1 MQSVRRFLSGFT
13 ELGLMLIALS
23 VIAVVVFGPD
33 IPFIGG
39 ITEAFLDI
47 VKLLGDAGLVG
58 LIGVG
63 ILAWLITT
71 KRA

>member
-1 MQSVRRFLSGFT
+1 MQNVGRFLAGFT

-39 ITEAFLDI
+39 ITEGFLGI
-47 VKLLGDAGLVG
+47 VKQLGDAGLIG
-58 LIGVG
+58 LIAVG
-63 ILAWLITT
+63 ILAWMVA
-71 KRA
+71 KKA

>member
-1 MQSVRRFLSGFT
+1 MQSVRRFLAGFT

-33 IPFIGG
+33 IPFIRG

>member
-1 MQSVRRFLSGFT
+1 MHNVRQFFVGFT

-23 VIAVVVFGPD
+23 VIAVVIFGPD

-39 ITEAFLDI
+39 ITEAFLGI
-47 VKLLGDAGLVG
+47 VKQLGDAGLAG
-58 LIGVG
+58 LIAVG
-63 ILAWLITT
+63 ILAWLIT

>member
-1 MQSVRRFLSGFT
+1 MDSVGRFFAGFT

-23 VIAVVVFGPD
+23 VIAVVIFGSD

-39 ITEAFLDI
+39 INEAFLDI
-47 VKLLGDAGLVG
+47 VRQLGDAGLVG
-58 LIGVG
+58 LIVVG
-63 ILAWLITT
+63 ILAWMVA

>member
-1 MQSVRRFLSGFT
+1 MQSVGRFLAGFT

-39 ITEAFLDI
+39 ITEGFLGI
-47 VKLLGDAGLVG
+47 VKQLGDAGLVG

-63 ILAWLITT
+63 ILAWLVT
-71 KRA
+71 KKA

>member
-1 MQSVRRFLSGFT
+1 MQSVRQFFVGFT

-23 VIAVVVFGPD
+23 VIAVVIFGSD

-39 ITEAFLDI
+39 ITEGFLGI
-47 VKLLGDAGLVG
+47 VKQLGDAGLVG

-63 ILAWLITT
+63 ILAWVIT
-71 KRA
+71 KKA